1 MYKITGN
8 DLIEGICPGNCCG
21 GMKLWDCD
29 TERDDKCTG
38 DFKETDTI
46 PPLNGE
52 GVSKTKI
59 NKW

>member
-1 MYKITGN
+1 
-8 DLIEGICPGNCCG
+8 
-21 GMKLWDCD
+21 MKLWDCD

-52 GVSKTKI
+52 GVS
-59 NKW
+59 NQD